1 MKRLVLSEGEK
12 ELLLSQLYKFKM
24 NKISQIFSTLF
35 FIGYVRW
42 IPGTF
47 GSIFALII
55 IIFLH
60 NIVNK
65 NEFIILFICI
75 LLMAIICI
83 KIYSKSI
90 NKDDAKEIIIDEF
103 LGIYLIVIF
112 SYDYKIFNNEFVNI
126 LLILLFFRIFDILKP
141 FPANWIDKNMKNS
154 YGVILDDIVA
164 GIYTIITLALINVF
178 V

>member
-1 MKRLVLSEGEK
+1 
-12 ELLLSQLYKFKM
+12 M

-35 FIGYVRW
+35 FIGYVKW
-42 IPGTF
+42 APGTF
-47 GSIFALII
+47 GSFFSLIT

-75 LLMAIICI
+75 LLMATICI
-83 KIYSKSI
+83 KIYSKSV
-90 NKDDAKEIIIDEF
+90 NNHDAKEIIIDEF
-103 LGIYLIVIF
+103 LGIYLIIIC
-112 SYDYKIFNNEFVNI
+112 SYDFKIFNNEFVKI

-141 FPANWIDKNMKNS
+141 FPANWIDKNLKNS
-154 YGVILDDIVA
+154 YGIILDDIVA

>member
-1 MKRLVLSEGEK
+1 
-12 ELLLSQLYKFKM
+12 M

-35 FIGYVRW
+35 FIGYVKW
-42 IPGTF
+42 APGTF
-47 GSIFALII
+47 GSIFSLIT

-75 LLMAIICI
+75 LLMATICI
-83 KIYSKSI
+83 KIYSKSV
-90 NKDDAKEIIIDEF
+90 NNHDAKEIIIDEF
-103 LGIYLIVIF
+103 LGIYLIIIF
-112 SYDYKIFNNEFVNI
+112 SYDFKIFNNEFVKI

-154 YGVILDDIVA
+154 YGIILDDIVA

>member
-1 MKRLVLSEGEK
+1 
-12 ELLLSQLYKFKM
+12 M

-35 FIGYVRW
+35 FIGYVKW
-42 IPGTF
+42 APGTI
-47 GSIFALII
+47 GSLFSLII

-75 LLMAIICI
+75 LLIATICI
-83 KIYSKSI
+83 KIYSKSV
-90 NKDDAKEIIIDEF
+90 NKHDAKEIIIDEF
-103 LGIYLIVIF
+103 LGIYLIIIC
-112 SYDYKIFNNEFVNI
+112 SYDFKIFNNEFVKI

-141 FPANWIDKNMKNS
+141 FPANWIDKNLKNS
-154 YGVILDDIVA
+154 YGIILDDIIA

>member
-1 MKRLVLSEGEK
+1 
-12 ELLLSQLYKFKM
+12 M

-35 FIGYVRW
+35 FIGYVKW
-42 IPGTF
+42 APGTF
-47 GSIFALII
+47 GSIFSLIT

-75 LLMAIICI
+75 LLMAAICI
-83 KIYSKSI
+83 KIYSKSV
-90 NKDDAKEIIIDEF
+90 NKHDAKEIVIDEF
-103 LGIYLIVIF
+103 LGIYLIIIF
-112 SYDYKIFNNEFVNI
+112 SYDFEILNNEFIKI

-141 FPANWIDKNMKNS
+141 FPANWIDKNLKNS
-154 YGVILDDIVA
+154 YGIILDDIVA

>member
-1 MKRLVLSEGEK
+1 MS
-12 ELLLSQLYKFKM
+12 
-24 NKISQIFSTLF
+24 KISQIFSTLF
-35 FIGYVRW
+35 FVGYVKW
-42 IPGTF
+42 LPGTF
-47 GSIFALII
+47 GSFFSLII
-55 IIFLH
+55 IIFLR

-83 KIYSKSI
+83 KIYSKSV
-90 NKDDAKEIIIDEF
+90 NKHDAKEIVIDEF
-103 LGIYLIVIF
+103 LGIYLIIIF
-112 SYDYKIFNNEFVNI
+112 SYDFKIFNSEFVK
-126 LLILLFFRIFDILKP
+126 LFMILLFFRIFDILKP

>member
-1 MKRLVLSEGEK
+1 
-12 ELLLSQLYKFKM
+12 M

-35 FIGYVRW
+35 FIGYVKW
-42 IPGTF
+42 APGTF
-47 GSIFALII
+47 GSFFSLIT

-75 LLMAIICI
+75 LLMATICI
-83 KIYSKSI
+83 KIYSKSV
-90 NKDDAKEIIIDEF
+90 NKHDAKEIIIDEF
-103 LGIYLIVIF
+103 LGIYLIIIC
-112 SYDYKIFNNEFVNI
+112 SYDFKIFNNEFVKI

-141 FPANWIDKNMKNS
+141 FPANWIDKNLKNS
-154 YGVILDDIVA
+154 YGIILDDIVA

>member
-1 MKRLVLSEGEK
+1 
-12 ELLLSQLYKFKM
+12 M
-24 NKISQIFSTLF
+24 NKISQLFSTLF
-35 FIGYVRW
+35 FVGYVKW
-42 IPGTF
+42 LPGTF
-47 GSIFALII
+47 GSFFSLII

-83 KIYSKSI
+83 KIYSKSV
-90 NKDDAKEIIIDEF
+90 NNHDAKEIVIDEF
-103 LGIYLIVIF
+103 LGIYLIIIF
-112 SYDYKIFNNEFVNI
+112 SYDFKIFNSEFVKI
-126 LLILLFFRIFDILKP
+126 FMILLFFRIFDILKP

>member
-1 MKRLVLSEGEK
+1 
-12 ELLLSQLYKFKM
+12 M

-47 GSIFALII
+47 GSIFSLII
-55 IIFLH
+55 IIYLH

-65 NEFIILFICI
+65 NEFIILFFCI
-75 LLMAIICI
+75 LLMATICI
-83 KIYSKSI
+83 KIYSKSV
-90 NKDDAKEIIIDEF
+90 NKHDAKEIIIDEF
-103 LGIYLIVIF
+103 LGIYLIIIC
-112 SYDYKIFNNEFVNI
+112 SYDFKIFNNEFVKI

-141 FPANWIDKNMKNS
+141 FPANWIDKNLKNS
-154 YGVILDDIVA
+154 YGIILDDIVA

>member
-1 MKRLVLSEGEK
+1 
-12 ELLLSQLYKFKM
+12 M

-35 FIGYVRW
+35 FIGYVKW
-42 IPGTF
+42 APGTF
-47 GSIFALII
+47 GSIFSLIT

-75 LLMAIICI
+75 FLMATICI
-83 KIYSKSI
+83 KIYSKSV
-90 NKDDAKEIIIDEF
+90 NKHDAKEIIIDEF
-103 LGIYLIVIF
+103 LGIYLIIICSF
-112 SYDYKIFNNEFVNI
+112 DFKIFNNEFVKI

-141 FPANWIDKNMKNS
+141 FPANWIDKNLKNS
-154 YGVILDDIVA
+154 YGIILDDIVA

>member
-1 MKRLVLSEGEK
+1 
-12 ELLLSQLYKFKM
+12 M

-35 FIGYVRW
+35 FIGYVKW
-42 IPGTF
+42 APGTF
-47 GSIFALII
+47 GSIFSLIT

-75 LLMAIICI
+75 LLMATICI
-83 KIYSKSI
+83 KIYSKSV
-90 NKDDAKEIIIDEF
+90 NNHDAKEIVIDEF
-103 LGIYLIVIF
+103 LGIYLIIIF
-112 SYDYKIFNNEFVNI
+112 SYDFKIFNNEFVKI

-141 FPANWIDKNMKNS
+141 FPANWIDKNLKNS
-154 YGVILDDIVA
+154 YGIILDDIVA

>member
-1 MKRLVLSEGEK
+1 
-12 ELLLSQLYKFKM
+12 M

-35 FIGYVRW
+35 FIGYVKW
-42 IPGTF
+42 APGTF
-47 GSIFALII
+47 GSFFSLIT

-75 LLMAIICI
+75 FLMATICI
-83 KIYSKSI
+83 KIYSKSV
-90 NKDDAKEIIIDEF
+90 NKHDAKEIIIDEF
-103 LGIYLIVIF
+103 LGIYLIIIC
-112 SYDYKIFNNEFVNI
+112 SYDFKIFNNEFVKI

>member
-1 MKRLVLSEGEK
+1 
-12 ELLLSQLYKFKM
+12 M

-35 FIGYVRW
+35 FIGYVKW
-42 IPGTF
+42 APGTF
-47 GSIFALII
+47 GSIFSLII

-65 NEFIILFICI
+65 NEFIILFICVF
-75 LLMAIICI
+75 LMATICI
-83 KIYSKSI
+83 KIYSKSV
-90 NKDDAKEIIIDEF
+90 NNHDAKEIVIDEF
-103 LGIYLIVIF
+103 LGIYLIIIF
-112 SYDYKIFNNEFVNI
+112 SYDYKIFNNEFVKI

-141 FPANWIDKNMKNS
+141 FPANWIDKNLKNS
-154 YGVILDDIVA
+154 YGIILDDIVA

>member
-1 MKRLVLSEGEK
+1 
-12 ELLLSQLYKFKM
+12 M

-35 FIGYVRW
+35 FIGYVKW
-42 IPGTF
+42 APGTF
-47 GSIFALII
+47 GSIFSLIT

-60 NIVNK
+60 NILNK

-75 LLMAIICI
+75 LLMATICI
-83 KIYSKSI
+83 KIYSKSV
-90 NKDDAKEIIIDEF
+90 NKHDAKEIIIDEF
-103 LGIYLIVIF
+103 LGIYLIIIC
-112 SYDYKIFNNEFVNI
+112 SYDFKIFNNEFVKI

-141 FPANWIDKNMKNS
+141 FPANWIDKNLKNS
-154 YGVILDDIVA
+154 YGIILDDIVA